1 MTTSVVFSNLSS
13 PHRPARIPSNTTNNH
28 VADYPSILYHPR
40 GYRRRRSTILDIY
53 NDAILTST
61 AIWIEE
67 TLDLE
72 DRRA

>member
-1 MTTSVVFSNLSS
+1 MSQPTLAAYTIREATEDDV
-13 PHRPARIPSNTTNNH
+13 PA
-28 VADYPSILYHPR
+28 
-40 GYRRRRSTILDIY
+40 ILDIY